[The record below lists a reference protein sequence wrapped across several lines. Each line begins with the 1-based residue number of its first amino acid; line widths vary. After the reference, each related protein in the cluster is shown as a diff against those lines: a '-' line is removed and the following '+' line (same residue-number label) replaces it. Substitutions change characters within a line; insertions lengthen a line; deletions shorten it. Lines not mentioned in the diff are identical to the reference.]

1 MTSSGVWRTCD
12 LSGLVDLQLNSQ
24 GGESPSFFNYGDL
37 MKLKFIKGDSVKV
50 CDESVKEALLAD
62 GWKIEGDEPKAK
74 EVKEAKEPK
83 APKAKEAK

>member
-1 MTSSGVWRTCD
+1 
-12 LSGLVDLQLNSQ
+12 
-24 GGESPSFFNYGDL
+24 

-74 EVKEAKEPK
+74 EAKELK
-83 APKAKEAK
+83 APKAKEVK